1 MILRTM
7 TAALAVIGA
16 ASLAVAPSFAQAP
29 TPSSKLAPE
38 TASRAAGAK
47 PMEQIQA
54 GSSRTVAAEP
64 GQTQGADAAKP
75 LPMTTSG
82 RTGAK

>member
-1 MILRTM
+1 MMLRTM

-16 ASLAVAPSFAQAP
+16 ASLAVAPSLAQAP

-47 PMEQIQA
+47 PMESIQT
-54 GSSRTVAAEP
+54 GSSRTATTAP
-64 GQTQGADAAKP
+64 TAPQDAAKP
-75 LPMTTSG
+75 LSMTTSG